1 MKITTHNNIIIAVIS
16 ALLWLAAT
24 TNSTAQTKEVL
35 WESFAPN
42 GSQFSKTL
50 GEIDLGTQTLRA
62 EIDLSSCQS
71 FNENENILSIGGDI
85 SVWYGSHNIHLYYT
99 PSSRRLQLNWV
110 NMQQT
115 SVQSEYTLTST
126 DLTVELDK
134 EGLHINGEL
143 MASYT
148 ADAMRELYALGSL
161 TVGSLEGNT
170 RSWATYK
177 EVSVITP
184 DESGDGGGTTGDG
197 TPAVGEKYYI
207 SVAGNPNS
215 VFTVNSTANDAP
227 ILVESLANT
236 TNQQWRLEYEETA
249 SEYSYR
255 LVNEYSGK
263 ALDMACDGET
273 KPPLQWQVD
282 KGNANQLFSFEPQDD
297 GSYKICVSFNGVPYY
312 LTVTDGSPVSTTS
325 QDNAVSYVFTK
336 AEGGSEPPIHEERI
350 FDISFISDQQK
361 LGDYKEDAHAT
372 FIPYAST
379 ADMNADPFYNTPW
392 LTPEKAMT
400 LNLNGTWKFRFVPGT
415 ISGPGSSEF
424 YAAGLDDSNW
434 DTITVPLSWEM
445 AGFGT
450 PVYTNVGYPFSNEPP
465 YARRG
470 LTQYGVEDH
479 NATGFYR
486 RSFTLPEG
494 WGDKRVFLHFDGVY
508 SAAAV
513 WVNGRYV
520 GYSEG
525 ANTDAEFDITGFVTQ
540 DGENQLS
547 VRVYRWCDGSYLEGQ
562 DMWHLA
568 GIHRDVYLV
577 ATPKTFVRD
586 HYITATD
593 MNTAATQA
601 TLNVALEIDNRDGE
615 AAEKQIEVQLLNA
628 DGSEVARMS
637 QNVSMAEGETA
648 KNITLSSRQLSG
660 LTPWNA
666 EKPHLYTVVVRQS
679 NANGGEEMVFSTKYG
694 FRNIEQRGTLV
705 YINGQRVF
713 FKGVNTQ
720 DTHPEKGRAI
730 DVPTMLKDITLM
742 KQSNVNT
749 VRTSHYPRQPKM
761 YAMFDYY
768 GLYCMDEADVEC
780 HSNQGLT
787 SDTSWSSM
795 FVDRNVRMVLR
806 DRNHPSVI
814 FWSTGNEC
822 GNGSNLR
829 DAYEAIKRLDD
840 RMVHYEAGSATSGYS
855 DMFSNMYPTVSQVS
869 GYSPGNNG
877 MPYFICE
884 YAHAMGQ
891 AVGNLQEYW
900 DVIES
905 STGIIGGCIWDWVDT
920 SIYDPQ
926 KLLAGQK
933 QDDRGFHYFTSGYDY
948 NSPSGINFG
957 FQGNFMNNGII
968 TTDRARTAKL
978 AEVKK
983 VYQYA
988 DFESLDG
995 KTLTV
1000 KNKYN
1005 FTDLSEFDLTYTVLH
1020 DGRLVENGSTPMT
1033 AVAPG
1038 QTGTVEV
1045 PYTTDCDSEGEY
1057 TIMVGLSLRD
1067 DASWADAGYTPA
1079 EEQFILKERAD
1090 KLPDVTGGGSVTS
1103 GNNTVSGTTADGK
1116 TFEIRFGSDGQMSSW
1131 TFDGQQLIA
1140 AGPDFN
1146 CFRDIDNDRSSDLI
1160 FMALSQWTSHRITKS
1175 FGKDGDNVTMTQSG
1189 SGTIC
1194 NYTIA
1199 YTFYPSGVV
1208 DMRVTLS
1215 PQRAARRL
1223 GIGMEFADGFEG
1235 VEYYAKGPWSNYV
1248 DRQTGSYLGR
1258 YATTVD
1264 NMFEELTHPQTMGD
1278 HQALRDLTLTNPQTG
1293 TTLKVETMGT
1303 VAFSL
1308 SHYDEAQWGDAG
1320 DTMWSNVLHPYDLTR
1335 YGKVFAHFDYWQR
1348 GLGNNSCEGD
1358 VCLPEYECPT
1368 SGSYTYTLRFTPDT
1382 VNK

>member
-1 MKITTHNNIIIAVIS
+1 MKNIYHIILTVLLGFCFAGNLS
-16 ALLWLAAT
+16 AED
-24 TNSTAQTKEVL
+24 TKEVL
-35 WESFAPN
+35 WSGYSPK
-42 GSQFSKTL
+42 GSTFSKTL
-50 GEIDLGTQTLRA
+50 SSVDLTKQTIHA
-62 EIDLSSCQS
+62 EIDLSSCQYY
-71 FNENENILSIGGDI
+71 NTWENILSIGTNI
-85 SVWYGSHNIHLYYT
+85 SEWNGAYNIHLYYT
-99 PSSRRLQLNWV
+99 PSTNTLQLNWLDLE
-110 NMQQT
+110 QQSIQT
-115 SVQSEYTLTST
+115 DVALSST
-126 DLTVELDK
+126 DLTLTVDLTP
-134 EGLHINGEL
+134 EGLLINGQL
-143 MASYT
+143 QSKYT
-148 ADAMRELYALGSL
+148 AGAMSPLYEQSSVS
-161 TVGSLEGNT
+161 VGSTQGET

-184 DESGDGGGTTGDG
+184 GEGGDGGEGGE
-197 TPAVGEKYYI
+197 TPVVGGKYYI

-215 VFTVNSTANDAP
+215 VITVNSTENDAP
-227 ILVESLANT
+227 ISIETLGST
-236 TNQQWRLEYEETA
+236 TNQQWQLQSAGTSSDYDNM
-249 SEYSYR
+249 
-255 LVNEYSGK
+255 LINVYSGK
-263 ALDMACDGET
+263 ALDMACNNT
-273 KPPLQWQVD
+273 ALPPLQWTA
-282 KGNANQLFSFEPQDD
+282 GTNNPNQLFKFEAQED
-297 GSYKICVSFNGVPYY
+297 GSYKICVYYDNYPYY
-312 LTVTDGSPVSTTS
+312 LTVSNGTPARTTDAEAATS
-325 QDNAVSYVFTK
+325 FVFTK
-336 AEGGSEPPIHEERI
+336 AEGGIEPPVEDRK
-350 FDISFISDQQK
+350 FNVSFISDQNK
-361 LGDYKEDAHAT
+361 LGDWKEDAHAT
-372 FIPYAST
+372 FIPYATTTEMKSD
-379 ADMNADPFYNTPW
+379 AFYSSPW

-400 LNLNGTWKFRFVPGT
+400 ISLNGQWKFKYVPGT
-415 ISGPGSSEF
+415 ASGPGSSEF
-424 YAAGLDDSNW
+424 FAAGYDDSSW
-434 DTITVPLSWEM
+434 DEIKVPLSWEM
-445 AGFGT
+445 AGYGK
-450 PVYTNVGYPFSNEPP
+450 PVYTNVGYPFYNNAPN
-465 YARRG
+465 ANRG
-470 LTQYGVEDH
+470 REYNGVTD
-479 NATGFYR
+479 NNSTGFYR
-486 RSFTLPEG
+486 RTFTLPES
-494 WGDKRVFLHFDGVY
+494 WNDKRVFIHFDGVY

-513 WVNGRYV
+513 WVNGKYV
-520 GYSEG
+520 GYSQG
-525 ANTDAEFDITGFVTQ
+525 SNTDAEFDITDFVTPGS
-540 DGENQLS
+540 DNQLS

-562 DMWHLA
+562 DMWHLS

-577 ATPKTFVRD
+577 ATPKTFVSD
-586 HYITATD
+586 HYITSTD
-593 MNTAATQA
+593 MNTEATSA
-601 TLNVALEIDNRDGE
+601 TMNVALTIDNRDGE
-615 AAEKQIEVQLLNA
+615 TTKKNIEVELLDA
-628 DGSEVARMS
+628 DGSTVASMN
-637 QNVSMAEGETA
+637 QNVELTEADKTKS
-648 KNITLSSRQLSG
+648 ITLSTDKLTG

-666 EKPHLYTVVVRQS
+666 EKPYLYTVVVRQN
-679 NANGGEEMVFSTKYG
+679 NADGAEEMVFSTKYG
-694 FRNIEQRGTLV
+694 FRNITRSGNLV
-705 YINGQRVF
+705 YINGQRIF
-713 FKGVNTQ
+713 FKGVNNQ
-720 DTHPEKGRAI
+720 DTHPEYGRAI
-730 DVPTMLKDITLM
+730 DMETMLTDVRMM
-742 KQSNVNT
+742 KQANVNT

-761 YAMFDYY
+761 YAMFDHF
-768 GLYCMDEADVEC
+768 GLYVMDEADVEC
-780 HSNQGLT
+780 HGNQGLT
-787 SDTSWSSM
+787 SNSSWSDA
-795 FVDRNVRMVLR
+795 FVDRNVRMVMR

-814 FWSTGNEC
+814 FWSLGNEC
-822 GNGSNLR
+822 GNGSNMA
-829 DAYEAIKRLDD
+829 DAYRAVKAIDN
-840 RMVHYEAGSATSGYS
+840 RMIHYEAGSATSGYS
-855 DMFSNMYPTVSQVS
+855 DMYSDMYPTVESVRQKS
-869 GYSPGNNG
+869 GGNSG

-891 AVGNLQEYW
+891 AVGNLIDYW
-900 DVIES
+900 NVIES
-905 STGIIGGCIWDWVDT
+905 STGIIGACIWDWVDQ
-920 SIYDPQ
+920 SIYDPE
-926 KLLAGQK
+926 KLAAGIK
-933 QDDRGFHYFTSGYDY
+933 TDERGFNYFTSGYDY
-948 NSPSGINFG
+948 NYPDVNNG
-957 FQGNFMNNGII
+957 FQGNFVNNGLI
-968 TTDRARTAKL
+968 TANRVWTAKL
-978 AEVKK
+978 REVKK
-983 VYQYA
+983 VYQHVA
-988 DFESLDG
+988 FEKFEG
-995 KTLTV
+995 NTLTIR
-1000 KNKYN
+1000 NKYN

-1045 PYTTDCDSEGEY
+1045 PYTTDCDAEGEY

-1146 CFRDIDNDRSSDLI
+1146 CFRDIDNDRSSDLQS
-1160 FMALSQWTSHRITKS
+1160 MALSQRTSHRITKS

-1215 PQRAARRL
+1215 PQSAARRL

-1293 TTLKVETMGT
+1293 TTLKVETLGT

-1348 GLGNNSCEGD
+1348 GLGNNSCAGD

>member
-1 MKITTHNNIIIAVIS
+1 MKNIYHVILTVLLGFCFAGNLS
-16 ALLWLAAT
+16 AED
-24 TNSTAQTKEVL
+24 TKEVL
-35 WESFAPN
+35 WSGYSPK
-42 GSQFSKTL
+42 GSTFSKTL
-50 GEIDLGTQTLRA
+50 SSVDLTKQTIHS
-62 EIDLSSCQS
+62 EIDLSSCQYY
-71 FNENENILSIGGDI
+71 NTWENILSIGTNI
-85 SVWYGSHNIHLYYT
+85 SEWNGAYNIHLYYT
-99 PSSRRLQLNWV
+99 PSTNTLQLNWL
-110 NMQQT
+110 NLEQQSIQT
-115 SVQSEYTLTST
+115 DVALSST
-126 DLTVELDK
+126 DLIVDLTP
-134 EGLHINGEL
+134 EGLLINGQL
-143 MASYT
+143 QSKYT
-148 ADAMRELYALGSL
+148 AGAMSPLYEQSSVS
-161 TVGSLEGNT
+161 VGSTQGET

-184 DESGDGGGTTGDG
+184 GEGGDGGEGGE
-197 TPAVGEKYYI
+197 TPVVGGKYYI

-215 VFTVNSTANDAP
+215 VITVNSTENDAP
-227 ILVESLANT
+227 ISIETLGST
-236 TNQQWRLEYEETA
+236 TNQQWQLQSAGTSSDYDNM
-249 SEYSYR
+249 
-255 LVNEYSGK
+255 LINVYSGK
-263 ALDMACDGET
+263 ALDMACNNT
-273 KPPLQWQVD
+273 ALPPLQWTA
-282 KGNANQLFSFEPQDD
+282 GTNNPNQLFKFEAQED
-297 GSYKICVSFNGVPYY
+297 GSYKICVYYDNYPYY
-312 LTVTDGSPVSTTS
+312 LTVSNGTPARTTDAEAATS
-325 QDNAVSYVFTK
+325 FVFTK
-336 AEGGSEPPIHEERI
+336 AEGGIEPPVEDRK
-350 FDISFISDQQK
+350 FNVSFISDQNK
-361 LGDYKEDAHAT
+361 LGDWKEDAHAT
-372 FIPYAST
+372 FIPYATTTEMKSD
-379 ADMNADPFYNTPW
+379 AFYSSPW

-400 LNLNGTWKFRFVPGT
+400 ISLNGQWKFKYVPGT
-415 ISGPGSSEF
+415 ASGPGSSEF
-424 YAAGLDDSNW
+424 FAAGYDDSSW
-434 DTITVPLSWEM
+434 DEIKVPLSWEM
-445 AGFGT
+445 AGYGK
-450 PVYTNVGYPFSNEPP
+450 PVYTNVGYPFYNNAPN
-465 YARRG
+465 ANRG
-470 LTQYGVEDH
+470 REYNGVTD
-479 NATGFYR
+479 NNSTGFYR
-486 RSFTLPEG
+486 RTFTLPES
-494 WGDKRVFLHFDGVY
+494 WNDKRVFIHFDGVY

-513 WVNGRYV
+513 WVNGKYV
-520 GYSEG
+520 GYSQG
-525 ANTDAEFDITGFVTQ
+525 SNTDAEFDITDFVTPGS
-540 DGENQLS
+540 DNQLS

-562 DMWHLA
+562 DMWHLS

-577 ATPKTFVRD
+577 ATPKTFVSD
-586 HYITATD
+586 HYITSTD
-593 MNTAATQA
+593 MNTEATSA
-601 TLNVALEIDNRDGE
+601 TMNVALTIDNRDGE
-615 AAEKQIEVQLLNA
+615 TTKKNIEVELLDA
-628 DGSEVARMS
+628 DGSTVASMN
-637 QNVSMAEGETA
+637 QNVELTEADKTKS
-648 KNITLSSRQLSG
+648 ITLSTDKLTG

-666 EKPHLYTVVVRQS
+666 EKPYLYTVVVRQN
-679 NANGGEEMVFSTKYG
+679 NADGAEEMVFSTKYG
-694 FRNIEQRGTLV
+694 FRNITRSGNLV
-705 YINGQRVF
+705 YINGQRIF
-713 FKGVNTQ
+713 FKGVNNQ
-720 DTHPEKGRAI
+720 DTHPEYGRAI
-730 DVPTMLKDITLM
+730 DMETMLTDVRMM
-742 KQSNVNT
+742 KQANVNT

-761 YAMFDYY
+761 YAMFDHF
-768 GLYCMDEADVEC
+768 GLYVMDEADVEC
-780 HSNQGLT
+780 HGNQGLT
-787 SDTSWSSM
+787 SNSSWSDA
-795 FVDRNVRMVLR
+795 FVDRNVRMVMR

-814 FWSTGNEC
+814 FWSLGNEC
-822 GNGSNLR
+822 GNGSNMA
-829 DAYEAIKRLDD
+829 DAYRAVKAIDN
-840 RMVHYEAGSATSGYS
+840 RMIHYEAGSATSGYS
-855 DMFSNMYPTVSQVS
+855 DMYSDMYPTVESVRQKS
-869 GYSPGNNG
+869 GGNSG

-891 AVGNLQEYW
+891 AVGNLIDYW
-900 DVIES
+900 NVIES
-905 STGIIGGCIWDWVDT
+905 STGIIGACIWDWVDQ
-920 SIYDPQ
+920 SIYDPE
-926 KLLAGQK
+926 KLAAGIK
-933 QDDRGFHYFTSGYDY
+933 TDERGFNYFTSGYDY
-948 NSPSGINFG
+948 NYPDVNNG
-957 FQGNFMNNGII
+957 FQGNFVNNGLI
-968 TTDRARTAKL
+968 TANRVWTAKL
-978 AEVKK
+978 REVKK
-983 VYQYA
+983 VYQHVA
-988 DFESLDG
+988 FEKFEG
-995 KTLTV
+995 NTLTIR
-1000 KNKYN
+1000 NKYN

-1020 DGRLVENGSTPMT
+1020 EGRLVENGSTPMT

-1146 CFRDIDNDRSSDLI
+1146 CFRDIDNDRSSELQS
-1160 FMALSQWTSHRITKS
+1160 MALSQWTSHRITKS

-1293 TTLKVETMGT
+1293 TTLKVETLGT

-1348 GLGNNSCEGD
+1348 GLGNNSCAGD

>member
-1 MKITTHNNIIIAVIS
+1 MKNIYHVILTVLLGFCFAGNLS
-16 ALLWLAAT
+16 AED
-24 TNSTAQTKEVL
+24 TKEVL
-35 WESFAPN
+35 WSGYSPK
-42 GSQFSKTL
+42 GSTFSKTL
-50 GEIDLGTQTLRA
+50 SSVDLTKQTIHA
-62 EIDLSSCQS
+62 EIDLSSCQYY
-71 FNENENILSIGGDI
+71 NTWENILSIGTNI
-85 SVWYGSHNIHLYYT
+85 SEWNGAYNIHLYYT
-99 PSSRRLQLNWV
+99 PSTNTLQLNWL
-110 NMQQT
+110 NLEQQSIQT
-115 SVQSEYTLTST
+115 DVALSST
-126 DLTVELDK
+126 DLIVDLTP
-134 EGLHINGEL
+134 EGLLINGQL
-143 MASYT
+143 QSKYT
-148 ADAMRELYALGSL
+148 AGAMSPLYEQSSVS
-161 TVGSLEGNT
+161 VGSTQGET

-184 DESGDGGGTTGDG
+184 GEGGDGGEGGE
-197 TPAVGEKYYI
+197 TPVVGGKYYI

-215 VFTVNSTANDAP
+215 VITVNSTENDAP
-227 ILVESLANT
+227 ISIETLGST
-236 TNQQWRLEYEETA
+236 TNQQWQLQSAGTSSDYDNM
-249 SEYSYR
+249 
-255 LVNEYSGK
+255 LINVYSGK
-263 ALDMACDGET
+263 ALDMACNNT
-273 KPPLQWQVD
+273 ALPPLQWTA
-282 KGNANQLFSFEPQDD
+282 GTNNPNQLFKFEAQED
-297 GSYKICVSFNGVPYY
+297 GSYKICVYYDNYPYY
-312 LTVTDGSPVSTTS
+312 LTVSNGTPARTTDAEAATS
-325 QDNAVSYVFTK
+325 FVFTK
-336 AEGGSEPPIHEERI
+336 AEGGIEPPVEDRK
-350 FDISFISDQQK
+350 FNVSFISDQNK
-361 LGDYKEDAHAT
+361 LGDWKEDAHAT
-372 FIPYAST
+372 FIPYATTTEMKSD
-379 ADMNADPFYNTPW
+379 AFYSSPW

-400 LNLNGTWKFRFVPGT
+400 ISLNGQWKFKYVPGT
-415 ISGPGSSEF
+415 ASGPGSSEF
-424 YAAGLDDSNW
+424 FAAGYDDSSW
-434 DTITVPLSWEM
+434 DEIKVPLSWEM
-445 AGFGT
+445 AGYGK
-450 PVYTNVGYPFSNEPP
+450 PVYTNVGYPFYNNAPN
-465 YARRG
+465 ANRG
-470 LTQYGVEDH
+470 REYNGVTD
-479 NATGFYR
+479 NNSTGFYR
-486 RSFTLPEG
+486 RTFTLPES
-494 WGDKRVFLHFDGVY
+494 WNDKRVFIHFDGVY

-513 WVNGRYV
+513 WVNGKYV
-520 GYSEG
+520 GYSQG
-525 ANTDAEFDITGFVTQ
+525 SNTDAEFDITDFVTPGS
-540 DGENQLS
+540 DNQLS

-562 DMWHLA
+562 DMWHLS

-577 ATPKTFVRD
+577 ATPKTFVSD
-586 HYITATD
+586 HYITSTD
-593 MNTAATQA
+593 MNTEATSA
-601 TLNVALEIDNRDGE
+601 TMNVALTIDNRDGE
-615 AAEKQIEVQLLNA
+615 TTKKNIEVELLDA
-628 DGSEVARMS
+628 DGSTVASMN
-637 QNVSMAEGETA
+637 QNVELTEADKTKS
-648 KNITLSSRQLSG
+648 ITLSTDKLTG

-666 EKPHLYTVVVRQS
+666 EKPYLYTVVVRQN
-679 NANGGEEMVFSTKYG
+679 NADGAEEMVFSTKYG
-694 FRNIEQRGTLV
+694 FRNITRSGNLV
-705 YINGQRVF
+705 YINGQRIF
-713 FKGVNTQ
+713 FKGVNNQ
-720 DTHPEKGRAI
+720 DTHPEYGRAI
-730 DVPTMLKDITLM
+730 DMETMLTDVRMM
-742 KQSNVNT
+742 KQANVNT

-761 YAMFDYY
+761 YAMFDHF
-768 GLYCMDEADVEC
+768 GLYVMDEADVEC
-780 HSNQGLT
+780 HGNQGLT
-787 SDTSWSSM
+787 SNSSWSDA
-795 FVDRNVRMVLR
+795 FVDRNVRMVMR

-814 FWSTGNEC
+814 FWSLGNEC
-822 GNGSNLR
+822 GNGSNMA
-829 DAYEAIKRLDD
+829 DAYRAVKAIDN
-840 RMVHYEAGSATSGYS
+840 RMIHYEAGSATSGYS
-855 DMFSNMYPTVSQVS
+855 DMYSDMYPTVESVRQKS
-869 GYSPGNNG
+869 GGNSG

-891 AVGNLQEYW
+891 AVGNLIDYW
-900 DVIES
+900 NVIES
-905 STGIIGGCIWDWVDT
+905 STGIIGACIWDWVDQ
-920 SIYDPQ
+920 SIYDPE
-926 KLLAGQK
+926 KLAAGIK
-933 QDDRGFHYFTSGYDY
+933 TDERGFNYFTSGYDY
-948 NSPSGINFG
+948 NYPDVNNG
-957 FQGNFMNNGII
+957 FQGNFVNNGLI
-968 TTDRARTAKL
+968 TANRVWTAKL
-978 AEVKK
+978 REVKK
-983 VYQYA
+983 VYQHVA
-988 DFESLDG
+988 FEKFEG
-995 KTLTV
+995 NTLTIR
-1000 KNKYN
+1000 NKYN

-1020 DGRLVENGSTPMT
+1020 EGRLVENGSTPMT

-1146 CFRDIDNDRSSDLI
+1146 CFRDIDNDRSSELQS
-1160 FMALSQWTSHRITKS
+1160 MALSQWTSHRITKS

-1293 TTLKVETMGT
+1293 TTLKVETLGT

-1348 GLGNNSCEGD
+1348 GLGNNSCAGD

>member
-1 MKITTHNNIIIAVIS
+1 MVLLGICCAGNVS
-16 ALLWLAAT
+16 AEAAK
-24 TNSTAQTKEVL
+24 NVL
-35 WESFAPN
+35 WSSYSPN
-42 GSQFSKTL
+42 GSTFSKTL
-50 GEIDLGTQTLRA
+50 SSVDLTKQTIHA
-62 EIDLSSCQS
+62 EIDLSSCQYY
-71 FNENENILSIGGDI
+71 NTWENILSIGTNI
-85 SVWYGSHNIHLYYT
+85 SEWNGAYNIHLYYT
-99 PSSRRLQLNWV
+99 PSTNTLQLNWLDLE
-110 NMQQT
+110 QQSIQT
-115 SVQSEYTLTST
+115 DVALSST
-126 DLTVELDK
+126 DLTLTVDLTP
-134 EGLHINGEL
+134 EGLLINGQL
-143 MASYT
+143 QSKYT
-148 ADAMRELYALGSL
+148 AGAMSPLYEQSSVS
-161 TVGSLEGNT
+161 VGSTQGET

-184 DESGDGGGTTGDG
+184 GEGGDGGEGGE
-197 TPAVGEKYYI
+197 TPVVGGKYYI

-215 VFTVNSTANDAP
+215 VITVNSTENDAP
-227 ILVESLANT
+227 ISIETLGST
-236 TNQQWRLEYEETA
+236 TNQQWQLQSAGTSSDYDNM
-249 SEYSYR
+249 
-255 LVNEYSGK
+255 LINVYSGK
-263 ALDMACDGET
+263 ALDMACNNT
-273 KPPLQWQVD
+273 ALPPLQWTA
-282 KGNANQLFSFEPQDD
+282 GTNNPNQLFKFEAQED
-297 GSYKICVSFNGVPYY
+297 GSYKICVYYDNYPYY
-312 LTVTDGSPVSTTS
+312 LTVSNGTPARTTDAEAATS
-325 QDNAVSYVFTK
+325 FVFTK
-336 AEGGSEPPIHEERI
+336 AEGGIEPPVEDRK
-350 FDISFISDQQK
+350 FNVSFISDQNK
-361 LGDYKEDAHAT
+361 LGDWKEDAHAT
-372 FIPYAST
+372 FIPYATTTEMKS
-379 ADMNADPFYNTPW
+379 DVFYSSPW

-400 LNLNGTWKFRFVPGT
+400 ISLNGQWKFKYVPGT
-415 ISGPGSSEF
+415 ASGPGSSEF
-424 YAAGLDDSNW
+424 FAAGYDDSSW
-434 DTITVPLSWEM
+434 DEIKVPLSWEM
-445 AGFGT
+445 AGYGK
-450 PVYTNVGYPFSNEPP
+450 PVYTNVGYPFYNNAPN
-465 YARRG
+465 ANRG
-470 LTQYGVEDH
+470 REYNGVTD
-479 NATGFYR
+479 NNSTGFYR
-486 RSFTLPEG
+486 RTFTLPES
-494 WGDKRVFLHFDGVY
+494 WNDKRVFIHFDGVY

-513 WVNGRYV
+513 WVNGKYV
-520 GYSEG
+520 GYSQG
-525 ANTDAEFDITGFVTQ
+525 SNTDAEFDITDFVTPGS
-540 DGENQLS
+540 DNQLS

-562 DMWHLA
+562 DMWHLS

-577 ATPKTFVRD
+577 ATPKTFVSD
-586 HYITATD
+586 HYITSTD
-593 MNTAATQA
+593 MNTEATSA
-601 TLNVALEIDNRDGE
+601 TMNVALTIDNRDGE
-615 AAEKQIEVQLLNA
+615 TTKKNIEVELLDA
-628 DGSEVARMS
+628 DGSTVASMN
-637 QNVSMAEGETA
+637 QNVELTEADKTKS
-648 KNITLSSRQLSG
+648 ITLSTDKLTG

-666 EKPHLYTVVVRQS
+666 EKPYLYTVVVRQN
-679 NANGGEEMVFSTKYG
+679 NADGAEEMVFSTKYG
-694 FRNIEQRGTLV
+694 FRNITRSGNLV
-705 YINGQRVF
+705 YINGQRIF
-713 FKGVNTQ
+713 FKGVNNQ
-720 DTHPEKGRAI
+720 DTHPEYGRAI
-730 DVPTMLKDITLM
+730 DMETMLTDVRMM
-742 KQSNVNT
+742 KQANVNT

-761 YAMFDYY
+761 YAMFDHF
-768 GLYCMDEADVEC
+768 GLYVMDEADVEC
-780 HSNQGLT
+780 HGNQGLT
-787 SDTSWSSM
+787 SNSSWSDA
-795 FVDRNVRMVLR
+795 FVDRNVRMVMR

-814 FWSTGNEC
+814 FWSLGNEC
-822 GNGSNLR
+822 GNGSNMA
-829 DAYEAIKRLDD
+829 DAYRAVKAIDN
-840 RMVHYEAGSATSGYS
+840 RMIHYEAGSATSGYS
-855 DMFSNMYPTVSQVS
+855 DMYSDMYPTVESVRQKS
-869 GYSPGNNG
+869 GGNSG

-891 AVGNLQEYW
+891 AVGNLIDYW
-900 DVIES
+900 NVIES
-905 STGIIGGCIWDWVDT
+905 STGIIGACIWDWVDQ
-920 SIYDPQ
+920 SIYDPE
-926 KLLAGQK
+926 KLAAGIK
-933 QDDRGFHYFTSGYDY
+933 TDERGFNYFTSGYDY
-948 NSPSGINFG
+948 NYPDVNNG
-957 FQGNFMNNGII
+957 FQGNFVNNGLI
-968 TTDRARTAKL
+968 TANRVWTAKL
-978 AEVKK
+978 REVKK
-983 VYQYA
+983 VYQHVA
-988 DFESLDG
+988 FEKFEG
-995 KTLTV
+995 NTLTIR
-1000 KNKYN
+1000 NKYN

-1146 CFRDIDNDRSSDLI
+1146 CFRDIDNDCSSDLQS
-1160 FMALSQWTSHRITKS
+1160 MALSQWTSHCITKS

-1293 TTLKVETMGT
+1293 TTLKVETLGT

-1320 DTMWSNVLHPYDLTR
+1320 NTMWSTVLHPYDLTR

-1348 GLGNNSCEGD
+1348 GLGNNSCQGD

>member
-1 MKITTHNNIIIAVIS
+1 MKNIYHIILTVLLGFCFAGNLS
-16 ALLWLAAT
+16 AED
-24 TNSTAQTKEVL
+24 TKEVL
-35 WESFAPN
+35 WSGYSPK
-42 GSQFSKTL
+42 GSTFSKTL
-50 GEIDLGTQTLRA
+50 SSVDLTKQTIHA
-62 EIDLSSCQS
+62 EIDLSSCQYY
-71 FNENENILSIGGDI
+71 NTWENILSIGTNI
-85 SVWYGSHNIHLYYT
+85 SEWNGAYNIHLYYT
-99 PSSRRLQLNWV
+99 PSTNTLQLNWLDLE
-110 NMQQT
+110 QQSIQT
-115 SVQSEYTLTST
+115 DVALSST
-126 DLTVELDK
+126 DLTLTVDLTP
-134 EGLHINGEL
+134 EGLLINGQL
-143 MASYT
+143 QSKYT
-148 ADAMRELYALGSL
+148 AGAMSPLYEQSSVS
-161 TVGSLEGNT
+161 VGSTQGET

-184 DESGDGGGTTGDG
+184 GEGGDGGEGGE
-197 TPAVGEKYYI
+197 TPVVGGKYYI

-215 VFTVNSTANDAP
+215 VITVNSTENDAP
-227 ILVESLANT
+227 ISIETLGST
-236 TNQQWRLEYEETA
+236 TNQQWQLQSAGTSSDYDNM
-249 SEYSYR
+249 
-255 LVNEYSGK
+255 LINVYSGK
-263 ALDMACDGET
+263 ALDMACNNT
-273 KPPLQWQVD
+273 ALPPLQWTA
-282 KGNANQLFSFEPQDD
+282 GTNNPNQLFKFEAQED
-297 GSYKICVSFNGVPYY
+297 GSYKICVYYDNYPYY
-312 LTVTDGSPVSTTS
+312 LTVSNGTPARTTDAEAATS
-325 QDNAVSYVFTK
+325 FVFTK
-336 AEGGSEPPIHEERI
+336 AEGGIEPPVEDRK
-350 FDISFISDQQK
+350 FNVSFISDQNK
-361 LGDYKEDAHAT
+361 LGDWKEDAHAT
-372 FIPYAST
+372 FIPYATTTEMKSD
-379 ADMNADPFYNTPW
+379 AFYSSPW

-400 LNLNGTWKFRFVPGT
+400 ISLNGQWKFKYVPGT
-415 ISGPGSSEF
+415 ASGPGSSEF
-424 YAAGLDDSNW
+424 FAAGYDDSSW
-434 DTITVPLSWEM
+434 DEIKVPLSWEM
-445 AGFGT
+445 AGYGK
-450 PVYTNVGYPFSNEPP
+450 PVYTNVGYPFYNNAPN
-465 YARRG
+465 ANRG
-470 LTQYGVEDH
+470 REYNGVTD
-479 NATGFYR
+479 NNSTGFYR
-486 RSFTLPEG
+486 RTFPLPES
-494 WGDKRVFLHFDGVY
+494 WNDKRVFIHFDGVY

-513 WVNGRYV
+513 WVNGKYV
-520 GYSEG
+520 GYSQG
-525 ANTDAEFDITGFVTQ
+525 SNTDAEFDITDFVTPGS
-540 DGENQLS
+540 DNQLS

-562 DMWHLA
+562 DMWHLS

-577 ATPKTFVRD
+577 ATPKTFVSD
-586 HYITATD
+586 HYITSTD
-593 MNTAATQA
+593 MNTEATSA
-601 TLNVALEIDNRDGE
+601 TMNVALTIDNRDGE
-615 AAEKQIEVQLLNA
+615 TTKKNIEVELLDA
-628 DGSEVARMS
+628 DGSTVASMN
-637 QNVSMAEGETA
+637 QNVELTEADKTKS
-648 KNITLSSRQLSG
+648 ITLSTDKLTG

-666 EKPHLYTVVVRQS
+666 EKPYLYTVVVRQN
-679 NANGGEEMVFSTKYG
+679 NADGAEEMVFSTKYG
-694 FRNIEQRGTLV
+694 FRNITRSGNLV
-705 YINGQRVF
+705 YINGQRIF
-713 FKGVNTQ
+713 FKGVNNQ
-720 DTHPEKGRAI
+720 DTHPEYGRAI
-730 DVPTMLKDITLM
+730 DMETMLTDVRMM
-742 KQSNVNT
+742 KQANVNT

-761 YAMFDYY
+761 YAMFDHF
-768 GLYCMDEADVEC
+768 GLYVMDEADVEC
-780 HSNQGLT
+780 HGNQGLT
-787 SDTSWSSM
+787 SNSSWSDA
-795 FVDRNVRMVLR
+795 FVDRNVRMVMR

-814 FWSTGNEC
+814 FWSLGNEC
-822 GNGSNLR
+822 GNGSNMA
-829 DAYEAIKRLDD
+829 DAYRAVKAIDN
-840 RMVHYEAGSATSGYS
+840 RMIHYEAGSATSGYS
-855 DMFSNMYPTVSQVS
+855 DMYSDMYPTVESVRQKS
-869 GYSPGNNG
+869 GGNSG

-891 AVGNLQEYW
+891 AVGNLIDYW
-900 DVIES
+900 NVIES
-905 STGIIGGCIWDWVDT
+905 STGIIGACIWDWVDQ
-920 SIYDPQ
+920 SIYDPE
-926 KLLAGQK
+926 KLAAGIK
-933 QDDRGFHYFTSGYDY
+933 TDERGFNYFTSGYDY
-948 NSPSGINFG
+948 NYPDVNNG
-957 FQGNFMNNGII
+957 FQGNFVNNGLI
-968 TTDRARTAKL
+968 TANRVWTAKL
-978 AEVKK
+978 REVKK
-983 VYQYA
+983 VYQHVA
-988 DFESLDG
+988 FEKFEG
-995 KTLTV
+995 NTLTIR
-1000 KNKYN
+1000 NKYN

-1116 TFEIRFGSDGQMSSW
+1116 TFEIRFGSDGQMNSW

-1146 CFRDIDNDRSSDLI
+1146 CFRDIDNDRSSDLQS
-1160 FMALSQWTSHRITKS
+1160 MALSQWTSHRITKS

-1293 TTLKVETMGT
+1293 TTLKVETLGT

-1348 GLGNNSCEGD
+1348 GLGNNSCQGD